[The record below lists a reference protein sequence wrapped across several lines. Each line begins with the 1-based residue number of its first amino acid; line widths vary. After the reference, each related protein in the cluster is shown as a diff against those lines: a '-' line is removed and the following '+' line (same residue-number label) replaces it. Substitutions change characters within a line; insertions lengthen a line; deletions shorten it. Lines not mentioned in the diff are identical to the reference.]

1 MSSDYPI
8 FPLPLV
14 AFPGCRLPLQIFEPR
29 YLDLVKSSLSN
40 DRSFG
45 VVTVAS
51 SMLSEEDELDQAGTG
66 IASIGTSVKIVDFN
80 EQPNGLLGIVCEGLD
95 KFIVNETARADNG
108 ILYAS
113 IESVEPEPV
122 VAVPDQFEELV
133 HVLESLLHHPYVE
146 SLGYPPFDH
155 HNWYADA
162 TQLGFYLS
170 YLLPFPNAQRY
181 RLLALNEPL
190 NRLEMLHVMLEA
202 IDHGTSY

>member
-1 MSSDYPI
+1 MLNDYPL

-51 SMLSEEDELDQAGTG
+51 SMLTEGDELEKAASG
-66 IASIGTSVKIVDFN
+66 IGAIGTSVKIVDFN

-95 KFIVNETARADNG
+95 KFIVNQTERCDDG
-108 ILYAS
+108 VLQAS
-113 IESVEPEPV
+113 IQFIDPEPL
-122 VAVPDQFEELV
+122 VAVPNQFEELV

-146 SLGYPPFDH
+146 SLGYPPLDH

-170 YLLPFPNAQRY
+170 YLLPLPNEQRY
-181 RLLALNEPL
+181 RLLALDEPL
-190 NRLEMLHVMLEA
+190 IRLETLQVGLEA
-202 IDHGTSY
+202 IDHGISY